1 MFHFFFIVIISPKC
15 PTTVWLLS
23 ASGAD
28 ERGTHPLDK
37 AVSHTDP
44 SENTLSRGL
53 LWDTLAKSH
62 RVITS
67 SAPLIPHANH
77 SVAASVS
84 FMTFTSLISLL
95 FMP

>member
-1 MFHFFFIVIISPKC
+1 MCHFFFIVIISPKC

-37 AVSHTDP
+37 AMSHTDP

-53 LWDTLAKSH
+53 LWDTLANGYSFIFTDIFADRIKSEP
-62 RVITS
+62 VI
-67 SAPLIPHANH
+67 IR
-77 SVAASVS
+77 
-84 FMTFTSLISLL
+84 
-95 FMP
+95 

>member
-1 MFHFFFIVIISPKC
+1 MCHFFFIVIISPKC
-15 PTTVWLLS
+15 PTAVWLLS

-53 LWDTLAKSH
+53 LWDTLAKK
-62 RVITS
+62 
-67 SAPLIPHANH
+67 
-77 SVAASVS
+77 
-84 FMTFTSLISLL
+84 
-95 FMP
+95 